1 VREYRYPATDET
13 IEALRHLRA
22 PWIGFVAGDRGM
34 VVRLADG
41 SQVEIVSEAAEVE
54 PDLEAF
60 RVSARVIDAPPDQPP
75 ARVGVDVEPVEDFAA
90 GGNDIVVFNSETWLE
105 RAAPGSGGE
114 ERAVQFTGRPLQR
127 SESAEAVCAVTDAVV
142 MATTIGTGILVRCGV
157 RPHTVEVVR
166 EREAI
171 ARFLVERGY
180 ADEDRADA
188 PAAE

>member
-1 VREYRYPATDET
+1 
-13 IEALRHLRA
+13 
-22 PWIGFVAGDRGM
+22 M
-34 VVRLADG
+34 
-41 SQVEIVSEAAEVE
+41 SESAEVE
-54 PDLEAF
+54 PDFEAF
-60 RVSARVIDAPPDQPP
+60 RVTARAIEAEADAPLPRP
-75 ARVGVDVEPVEDFAA
+75 GTEPVEDFAA

-180 ADEDRADA
+180 ADQDRADA